1 MMNTD
6 EDEVTAWQHSE
17 TYPLSQYAAHA
28 RLHTFRKLIIFK
40 LTQYR
45 NVFWFD
51 SDTEIRSNL
60 TEYYLTLPTDRDAI
74 ISDFTT
80 NECNDVFNSG
90 VMVVRETEGA
100 LQSSR
105 FAAQPKPLTPTAR
118 VGVTIGAPIAA
129 PVRRPDDHLAQRQLP
144 IQLRREAPRLPR
156 RRLPHETRSGK
167 RHRAGRADRVLPPT
181 PGQLP
186 QPG

>member
-1 MMNTD
+1 MTAQGAIEEGGERVQAQGVRVMDTD

-17 TYPLSQYAAHA
+17 TYPMSQYAAHA

-51 SDTEIRSNL
+51 SDTEIRANL

-90 VMVVRETEGA
+90 VMVVRA
-100 LQSSR
+100 CRASSR
-105 FAAQPKPLTPTAR
+105 VTFHAPSNLSQVSREARLAAQPKPPLSLLTPTTAR
-118 VGVTIGAPIAA
+118 VGVTTGSPIAA
-129 PVRRPDDHLAQRQLP
+129 PVRRLDDHLAQRQL
-144 IQLRREAPRLPR
+144 
-156 RRLPHETRSGK
+156 S
-167 RHRAGRADRVLPPT
+167 V
-181 PGQLP
+181 
-186 QPG
+186 